1 MFWKNLSSNSIMACV
16 CLMMVLLLIPIS
28 HHLTAR
34 FTLGVGRPNIKP
46 YRPRVVLIYTGFFG
60 SYPWEGLEDNQ
71 KFTHFKGKS
80 CTVQNCVVSYKKEDF
95 NSSDVVIFHARNMPS
110 VNSLRE
116 LHNKRSPNQAWVF
129 YIIESPAH
137 TPDTRQYAGLF
148 NWTMTYRRDSDIYH
162 PYGFYTSLEV
172 DDERPQASKDYSLG
186 KDKLVVWTVS
196 NCGGKRFSY
205 VNKLKQFIK
214 VDIFGG
220 CGSNGCSSRGGFST
234 EDCTKLLQS
243 YKFQLA
249 FENTECLDYVTEKY
263 WGSPLENGI
272 VPIVMG
278 GADYKKIAIPGSF
291 INVLDFPSVKALAD
305 YLLYL
310 DKNNTA
316 YNEYFSW
323 KTEYK
328 QGGCLHGNDL
338 SRHYHWTCDLCALA
352 NNASVKSKVYEHLD
366 HFWSG
371 AQCNMYSDELDKII
385 SQ

>member
-1 MFWKNLSSNSIMACV
+1 MFWKNLSSILIIACV

-34 FTLGVGRPNIKP
+34 FTLGAGRPNIKP

-137 TPDTRQYAGLF
+137 TPDTRHYAGLF

-172 DDERPQASKDYSLG
+172 DDERPQASKD
-186 KDKLVVWTVS
+186 
-196 NCGGKRFSY
+196 
-205 VNKLKQFIK
+205 
-214 VDIFGG
+214 
-220 CGSNGCSSRGGFST
+220 
-234 EDCTKLLQS
+234 
-243 YKFQLA
+243 
-249 FENTECLDYVTEKY
+249 
-263 WGSPLENGI
+263 
-272 VPIVMG
+272 
-278 GADYKKIAIPGSF
+278 
-291 INVLDFPSVKALAD
+291 
-305 YLLYL
+305 
-310 DKNNTA
+310 
-316 YNEYFSW
+316 
-323 KTEYK
+323 
-328 QGGCLHGNDL
+328 
-338 SRHYHWTCDLCALA
+338 
-352 NNASVKSKVYEHLD
+352 
-366 HFWSG
+366 
-371 AQCNMYSDELDKII
+371 
-385 SQ
+385 